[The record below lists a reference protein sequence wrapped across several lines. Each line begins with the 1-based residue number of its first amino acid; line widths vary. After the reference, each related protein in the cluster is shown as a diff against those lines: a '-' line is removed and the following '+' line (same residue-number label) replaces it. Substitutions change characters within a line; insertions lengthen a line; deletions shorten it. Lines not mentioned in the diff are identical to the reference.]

1 MLPDDAARRA
11 QVLEA
16 IRRILNA
23 VGPVTGERAQRLAQ
37 IEQLFGAAPAAAPAR
52 KTPQKAAPKTPR
64 KAVRK
69 AV

>member
-23 VGPVTGERAQRLAQ
+23 VGPVTGERAQRLARV
-37 IEQLFGAAPAAAPAR
+37 EQLLGAGLPAAPAR
-52 KTPQKAAPKTPR
+52 KAPR
-64 KAVRK
+64 KVARKSARK
-69 AV
+69 AG